1 MASTTQG
8 SPSPRPSPAASG
20 AGAGGKTSPMFGPDA
35 AGALGAA
42 RPGLDPRYFTGRTLL
57 AYPKGKM
64 PKGVAALGRRTALKP
79 GRIASLADFQ
89 QPEIDVASVLAQ
101 ADALRVEELDLLIVN
116 DPAMLQGLNPATVEG
131 GEMPALGLERISYID
146 GPAPRPTFD
155 DLKGILDALDAFL
168 RKFHPESGGL
178 DQPASADPIAG
189 ATSFRDTAT
198 TTWGLQAT
206 LAASGLYTG
215 RGAKVAILDTG
226 IDPNHPDFLDR
237 AGGLFMQSFVN
248 ESIDDLRGHGTHVAG
263 TACGKRSGPMIY
275 GVAPDA
281 ALYVAKVFLGLT
293 AGVTDTVVA
302 TAIAWAIRNGCH
314 VANLS
319 FSSPVPPGLPYNAAF
334 ERVAKNAL
342 QSGLLLVSAA
352 GNNSQGGQGGRL
364 DPPAPVGHPANCPS
378 VLAVGA
384 LDPDLGVAAYSN
396 GGQGAAGNGQVN
408 FAAPGTDV
416 VSSWPTTLPSP
427 KPGYN
432 VDSGTS
438 MASPHVAGLAALMAG
453 SLGGVGGL
461 PLWQALTLGP
471 VRALP
476 GLQPRDVGFGL
487 PQAAQ

>member
-1 MASTTQG
+1 MASASQG
-8 SPSPRPSPAASG
+8 SPSPMLSPAEG
-20 AGAGGKTSPMFGPDA
+20 AAGTKSTPMFGS
-35 AGALGAA
+35 AGASRL
-42 RPGLDPRYFTGRTLL
+42 GLDPRYFTGRTMM
-57 AYPKGKM
+57 AYPKGTM
-64 PKGVAALGRRTALKP
+64 PKGVTALGKRTALKA
-79 GRIASLADFQ
+79 GNIASVADYKQ
-89 QPEIDVASVLAQ
+89 SQINVASVLAQ

-116 DPAMLQGLNPATVEG
+116 DPATIQGLNPATVEG
-131 GEMPALGLERISYID
+131 GEMPALGLERISYIE
-146 GPAPRPTFD
+146 GQAPQPTFD

-168 RKFHPESGGL
+168 KKFRPDSPGI
-178 DQPASADPIAG
+178 DQTAAASLIAG
-189 ATSFRDTAT
+189 TTSFQDTAT

-206 LAASGLYTG
+206 LAVTG
-215 RGAKVAILDTG
+215 KFTGQGAKVAILDTG
-226 IDPNHPDFLDR
+226 IDPNHPDFANR
-237 AGGLFMQSFVN
+237 TGGLFTQSFVN
-248 ESIDDLRGHGTHVAG
+248 EAINDLRGHGTHVAG

-281 ALYVAKVFLGLT
+281 ALYVAKIFAGLT

-314 VANLS
+314 VANMS
-319 FSSPVPPGLPYNAAF
+319 FASPVPAGLPYNAAF
-334 ERVAKNAL
+334 ERIAKNAL
-342 QSGLLLVSAA
+342 QSGLLLVAA
-352 GNNSQGGQGGRL
+352 SGNDSRDAQGVRT

-384 LDPDLGVAAYSN
+384 LDPDLSVAAYSN
-396 GGQGAAGNGQVN
+396 GGQSAAGNGQVN
-408 FAAPGTDV
+408 FAAPGTNV

-438 MASPHVAGLAALMAG
+438 MASPHVTGLAALMAG
-453 SLGGVGGL
+453 SMGGVGGL
-461 PLWQALTLGP
+461 PLWQALTLGS